1 MELYLNERK
10 LAEHIIQSGEYR
22 DEAKDV
28 LSLLA
33 RYYYHIMQIH
43 RKKQI
48 FEFLDNFMQRNYN
61 NYDVTE
67 WSELMNLYIKNAKR
81 YSLIEIDFIP
91 VTQAELDAIAELN
104 DDKLKRLAF
113 TALVLAKFGNMRNK
127 TNNSWVMVK
136 SYALFKRAG
145 LRDSRSQ
152 LFDMVYDM
160 RKQGLVKLS
169 RKVNN
174 VNFRVNFINDN
185 SPVIMQVT
193 DMREL
198 GLQYMNHIYG
208 GYGQCR
214 ECGKWFKMVV
224 NNHVYCDDCVQYVEY
239 YTPLEHKV
247 VTCCDC
253 GKEFKVNSL
262 NSKTIRCNCCQYEY
276 DKKIKREYARKHR
289 VRKSRTSH

>member
-61 NYDVTE
+61 NYDVAE

-81 YSLIEIDFIP
+81 YPLIEINFIP
-91 VTQAELDAIAELN
+91 VTQAELDTIAELS

-113 TALVLAKFGNMRNK
+113 TALVLAKFGNRRNK
-127 TNNSWVMVK
+127 TNNSWIMVK

-152 LFDMVYDM
+152 LFDMIHDIH
-160 RKQGLVKLS
+160 KQGLVKLS

-174 VNFRVNFINDN
+174 VNFRVNFVNDN
-185 SPVIMQVT
+185 SPVVMQIT

-208 GYGQCR
+208 GYRQCR
-214 ECGKWFKMVV
+214 ECGKWFKMNVH
-224 NNHVYCDDCVQYVEY
+224 NHSYCDDCVQYISY
-239 YTPLEHKV
+239 YQPLQTKII
-247 VTCCDC
+247 TCCDC
-253 GKEFKVNSL
+253 GCKFEIPAMGSQKV
-262 NSKTIRCNCCQYEY
+262 KRCNECQKVYRRQKHKQDVMRY
-276 DKKIKREYARKHR
+276 RKN
-289 VRKSRTSH
+289 TM

>member
-48 FEFLDNFMQRNYN
+48 FEFLDSFMQRNYN
-61 NYDVTE
+61 NYDVGE

-81 YSLIEIDFIP
+81 YPLIEIDFIP
-91 VTQAELDAIAELN
+91 VTQAELDDIAGLN

-113 TALVLAKFGNMRNK
+113 TALVLAKFGDRRNK

-152 LFDMVYDM
+152 LFDMVHDI

-174 VNFRVNFINDN
+174 VNFRVNFVNDD
-185 SPVIMQVT
+185 SPVVMQIT

-208 GYGQCR
+208 GYRQCR
-214 ECGKWFKMVV
+214 ECGKWFKMNVH
-224 NNHVYCDDCVQYVEY
+224 NHSYCDDCVQYVEY
-239 YTPLEHKV
+239 HTPMVTKMI
-247 VTCCDC
+247 TCCDC
-253 GKEFKVNSL
+253 GKEFEVNAKNNWTVRCDDCYSVYRRKY
-262 NSKTIRCNCCQYEY
+262 KTRKQLEY
-276 DKKIKREYARKHR
+276 RK
-289 VRKSRTSH
+289 